1 MGWVKRHAEAIQ
13 ALCGFG
19 TLLLALAALIGVKV
33 QIDASDRAQALQS
46 ARGAYLAQ
54 QALAVQ
60 TPRFAAPADAC
71 VLLASPEGN
80 AYEAFVTHLLF
91 TAEQTL
97 AVQQGWEPT
106 FLSEFAPHA
115 AYICTFA
122 DQLNS
127 TDDMHALL
135 ARFRDAHCATQ
146 PPCSAE

>member
-1 MGWVKRHAEAIQ
+1 MGWIKRFAEVIQ
-13 ALCGFG
+13 TLSALF
-19 TLLLALAALIGVKV
+19 TVLIALAALIGVKV

-60 TPRFAAPADAC
+60 TPRFAQPADAC
-71 VLLASPEGN
+71 VLLTSPEGN

-106 FLSEFAPHA
+106 FLAEFAPHA

-122 DQLNS
+122 DQLNT
-127 TDDMHALL
+127 TDELKGLL
-135 ARFRDAHCATQ
+135 ARFRSDQCTDQ

>member
-1 MGWVKRHAEAIQ
+1 MGWVKRHAEAMQ
-13 ALCGFG
+13 ALSALV
-19 TLLLALAALIGVKV
+19 TMLVALAALIGVKV

-60 TPRFAAPADAC
+60 TPRFAQPDDAC
-71 VLLASPEGN
+71 ALLTSPEGN

-115 AYICTFA
+115 AYICTFS
-122 DQLNS
+122 DQLN
-127 TDDMHALL
+127 TTEDMHALL
-135 ARFRDAHCATQ
+135 AQFRADHCANQ
-146 PPCSAE
+146 LPCSAE

>member
-1 MGWVKRHAEAIQ
+1 MGWVKRQAEAIQ
-13 ALCGFG
+13 ALSALV
-19 TLLLALAALIGVKV
+19 TMLVALAALIGVKV

-60 TPRFAAPADAC
+60 TPRFAQPDDAC
-71 VLLASPEGN
+71 ALLASPEGN

-106 FLSEFAPHA
+106 FLSEFTPHA

-122 DQLNS
+122 DQLNT

-135 ARFRDAHCATQ
+135 ARFRADHCASQ